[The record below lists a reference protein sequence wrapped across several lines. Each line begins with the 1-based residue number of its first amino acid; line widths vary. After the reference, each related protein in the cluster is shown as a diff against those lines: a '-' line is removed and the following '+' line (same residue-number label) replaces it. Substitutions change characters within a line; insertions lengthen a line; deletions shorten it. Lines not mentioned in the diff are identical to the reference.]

1 MANRAYLRLWTRE
14 FSESPLLEQLVRFL
28 ATVPHSA
35 SEPHFTQLVVQS
47 IDAATPPVAEWD
59 LRGQS
64 YGAAEVAA
72 LAAQHLYADTAYFVA
87 GRWDLWQFHSETL
100 KWQNAPVPLMILCHG
115 PDYDDGL
122 AATAGHFAADLGLE
136 HLFTGHAGLLGR
148 AADRFA
154 GAGPGAEDPV
164 EHTFLRWMSTEA
176 NLREYHQ
183 KTRENIQTLFGWM
196 AALERALPVERT
208 ELWSEGEENFEA
220 RVDEICVPR

>member
-14 FSESPLLEQLVRFL
+14 FSESTLLEQLVRFL

-47 IDAATPPVAEWD
+47 IDAATPPVEEWD
-59 LRGQS
+59 LRGQGF
-64 YGAAEVAA
+64 GAAEVAA
-72 LAAQHLYADTAYFVA
+72 LAAQQLFADTAYFVSA
-87 GRWDLWQFHSETL
+87 RWDLWQFQLETM
-100 KWQNAPVPLMILCHG
+100 KWQSAPAPLTLFCHG

-122 AATAGHFAADLGLE
+122 AATAGHFAADLGFE
-136 HLFTGHAGLLGR
+136 HFFTGHAGLLTR
-148 AADRFA
+148 ALPAQA
-154 GAGPGAEDPV
+154 GAAIEAEDAL

-183 KTRENIQTLFGWM
+183 KTRENIQTLFDWM
-196 AALERALPVERT
+196 AAIERALPVERT

-220 RVDEICVPR
+220 RLDEILSVR